1 MKNIITTY
9 SRILFLAGLTLNLLV
24 ANAQKNCANH
34 TTGLVP
40 ITDLTGKTYRGYT
53 GGKYATGNDRPKIQL
68 NRAIDQA
75 KKIVPLDTAGNPDK
89 IKGKIIF
96 AAVGASNPATEF
108 NQLIALTDTF
118 KLLNPKLRLFNTCIG
133 GTGIQKM
140 NDVADNYWTQ
150 ANKKLVDSGY
160 SNNQVQVVWIEQEN
174 TQNAD
179 TAFPSAPLSLL
190 EDYRKLLSVISIR
203 FPNVKIVYLN
213 QRAYA
218 GYIDVTPGVIGKGLH
233 FPRDYYNGWCIK
245 WLIEKQL
252 ADAPGFRF
260 TGTPEIPFIDWA
272 TSFWADGKNPRLDG
286 LSYDCTTDFGSD
298 GLHLSVLGEKKAGL
312 VLFNY
317 YKTDTI
323 SDYWFYANSKPAA
336 NVMNPQMQSI
346 DIFPNPGKNQLT
358 IRSDQKINI
367 SIHSVDGTLVHSA
380 TKINTMVNIQVE
392 DWPRGIYFVK
402 LELADGLNVTRKI
415 VLQ

>member
-9 SRILFLAGLTLNLLV
+9 SRILLLAGLTLNLLI

-75 KKIVPLDTAGNPDK
+75 KKILPLDTAGNPDK

-150 ANKKLVDSGY
+150 ANKKLMDSGY
-160 SNNQVQVVWIEQEN
+160 SNKQVQVVWIEQEN

-252 ADAPGFRF
+252 SDAPGFRYN
-260 TGTPEIPFIDWA
+260 GTPEIPFIDWA

-323 SDYWFYANSKPAA
+323 SDYWFYANSKPAG
-336 NVMNPQMQSI
+336 NVMNPVIQSI

-358 IRSDQKINI
+358 VRSDQKINM

-380 TKINTMVNIQVE
+380 TMINTMVNIQVE

-402 LELADGLNVTRKI
+402 FQLADGLNVTRKI